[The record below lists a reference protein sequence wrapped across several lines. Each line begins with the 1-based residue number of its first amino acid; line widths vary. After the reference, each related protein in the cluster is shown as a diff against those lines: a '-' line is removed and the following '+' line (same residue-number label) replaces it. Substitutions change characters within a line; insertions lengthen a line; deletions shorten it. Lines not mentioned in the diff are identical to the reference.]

1 VENHVQI
8 KEMSPCVV
16 WCVVVYS
23 AGNLAMLE
31 EEWDQRTTIDWAK
44 INENASPEGQQAF
57 DYLSNM

>member
-1 VENHVQI
+1 
-8 KEMSPCVV
+8 
-16 WCVVVYS
+16 
-23 AGNLAMLE
+23 MLE